1 MKAVTGMRLLRSMM
15 AAAVIGSLSG
25 VAPVRADTL
34 ADALVGAYVSSGL
47 IEQNRALLRAAD
59 EDVAGATALLRPILN
74 WSADMTR
81 DFGDTRTDTIVQ
93 TQGIE
98 STTASINV
106 TLDMLLWD
114 AGASRL
120 GVDVAKETV
129 LATRQNLV
137 AVEQQVLFRAVQA
150 FMNLRAAIEFVEVR
164 QNNLRLLSEELRA
177 AQDRFEV
184 GEVTRT
190 DVALAEAAQAE
201 ARSGLAQAQ
210 GNLISARE
218 EYRNA
223 TGLEPGRV
231 DVPPSTP
238 RVDSNVDAAKAVALR
253 LHPNILA
260 AQHQVAAAELAILR
274 AKAQIAPSLRAG
286 GRLGYSERTD
296 SSDAFTRSGSIG
308 LELGGPIYQGGALA
322 SNVRRAM
329 AVRDSERANLY
340 TVQRDISQNVG
351 AAYAELAAA
360 RASLASAEQGIEASN
375 IAFEGVREEA
385 TLGARTTLDVLNAEQ
400 DLLDAVNTRIE
411 VQTQLYVAAYG
422 VLSATGQLTARDLGL
437 NVPQYDPAAYYN
449 LAKDAPVSKSRQ
461 GKQLDRVLE
470 RLQRQ

>member
-1 MKAVTGMRLLRSMM
+1 MKAVTRGRGLRRTVTAVLFGTL
-15 AAAVIGSLSG
+15 AAWT
-25 VAPVRADTL
+25 PVRADTL
-34 ADALVGAYVSSGL
+34 ADALVGAYINSGL
-47 IEQNRALLRAAD
+47 LDQNRALLRAAD

-74 WSADMTR
+74 WSADLTR
-81 DFGDTRTDTIVQ
+81 DFGDTLTSNDFQ
-93 TQGIE
+93 TRGLE
-98 STTASINV
+98 ATTAAINL

-114 AGASRL
+114 NGATRL

-137 AVEQQVLFRAVQA
+137 SVEQQVLFRAVQA
-150 FMNLRAAIEFVEVR
+150 FMDLRAAIEFVDVR
-164 QNNLRLLSEELRA
+164 QNNLRLLTEELRA

-190 DVALAEAAQAE
+190 DVALAEAAQAQ

-223 TGLEPGRV
+223 VGREPGRV
-231 DVPPSTP
+231 EVPPSIP
-238 RVDSNVDAAKAVALR
+238 NLEGNVEAAKAGALR
-253 LHPNILA
+253 VHPNIRA

-274 AKAQIAPSLRAG
+274 AKAQISPSLRGG
-286 GRLGYSERTD
+286 GRLGYSERVD
-296 SSDAFTRSGSIG
+296 SDAFTRGGSIG
-308 LELGGPIYQGGALA
+308 LNLSGPIYQGGALA

-329 AVRDSERANLY
+329 ALRDSERANLY
-340 TVQRDISQNVG
+340 TVQLDVAQNVG
-351 AAYAELAAA
+351 TAYAELAAA
-360 RASLASAEQGIEASN
+360 RASVAAAERGIEAST

-422 VLSATGQLTARDLGL
+422 VLAATGQLTVRDLRL
-437 NVPQYDPAAYYN
+437 NLPQYDPAAYYN
-449 LAKDAPVSKSRQ
+449 LAKDAPVRKSKHGQ
-461 GKQLDRVLE
+461 ALDRVLE
-470 RLQRQ
+470 SLQKR